1 MTAALLPIGLVAVLL
16 VLRQPLM
23 VILLALAALI
33 HLVWGRGHLGDIVE
47 DLWIAID
54 KELILSIPMFMLCG
68 QVMTKGSTARRL
80 IRIMQALTP
89 RIPGGLAVAC
99 ILSCALDASISG
111 SSIVTMLAIG
121 SVMVPAMLKAGY
133 ERRFTLGAVMSGGT
147 LGIIIPPSIPM
158 ILYALVTET
167 SIVEMFA
174 AGVGPGLLLT
184 FVFALYSVWRNRHMP
199 TSPFD
204 APELWR
210 ALREGIWAA
219 LMPVILLGGIYSGI
233 FSTTEAAAVALV
245 YAVMIELFIHRELR
259 LEDFFAIVL
268 QAARFGG
275 ALFPVL
281 AIALGLSIVLTE
293 HHVPAAL
300 VRLVQAH
307 IDSPLTFM
315 VLVNLMLLAVGCLM
329 TIDTAILVL
338 APLLAPLAAAYGY
351 GPVLFGIVMILNLE
365 IGYLTPPVGLNL
377 IVAMGAFKQ
386 PFGVLCRAALP
397 FIVLMLGC
405 LALVIYQPWIA
416 MGLVK

>member
-47 DLWIAID
+47 DLWITID

-307 IDSPLTFM
+307 IDR
-315 VLVNLMLLAVGCLM
+315 C
-329 TIDTAILVL
+329 
-338 APLLAPLAAAYGY
+338 
-351 GPVLFGIVMILNLE
+351 PVCW
-365 IGYLTPPVGLNL
+365 PVRS
-377 IVAMGAFKQ
+377 V
-386 PFGVLCRAALP
+386 
-397 FIVLMLGC
+397 
-405 LALVIYQPWIA
+405 
-416 MGLVK
+416 

>member
-33 HLVWGRGHLGDIVE
+33 HLVWGRGQLADIVE

-121 SVMVPAMLKAGY
+121 SVMVPAMRQAGY
-133 ERRFTLGAVMSGGT
+133 EPRFTLGAVMSGGT

-167 SIVEMFA
+167 SIVDMFA

-184 FVFALYSVWRNRHMP
+184 FAFAVYSVWRNRHMP
-199 TSPFD
+199 TTPFD
-204 APELWR
+204 AAESRL
-210 ALREGIWAA
+210 ALREGLWAA

-233 FSTTEAAAVALV
+233 FSTTEAAAVALA
-245 YAVMIELFIHRELR
+245 YAVAIELFIHRELR
-259 LEDFFAIVL
+259 LKDFFAIVL
-268 QAARFGG
+268 EAARFGG

-293 HHVPAAL
+293 HHVPATL
-300 VRLVQAH
+300 VRFVQTY
-307 IDSPLTFM
+307 IDSPLTFI
-315 VLVNLMLLAVGCLM
+315 VLVNLLLLAVGCLM

-386 PFGVLCRAALP
+386 PFGLLCRAALP
-397 FIVLMLGC
+397 FIVLMFSC
-405 LALVIYQPWIA
+405 LALVIAQPWIA
-416 MGLVK
+416 MGLVN

>member
-1 MTAALLPIGLVAVLL
+1 MTAVLLPIGLLTVLL

-23 VILLALAALI
+23 VILLALAAMI
-33 HLVWGRGHLGDIVE
+33 HLVWGRGELADIVE

-89 RIPGGLAVAC
+89 RVPGGLAVAC
-99 ILSCALDASISG
+99 MLSCALDASISG

-167 SIVEMFA
+167 SIVELFA

-184 FVFALYSVWRNRHMP
+184 FVFALYAVWRNRHMP
-199 TSPFD
+199 TTPFD
-204 APELWR
+204 GAELWR
-210 ALREGIWAA
+210 ALRAGAWAA
-219 LMPVILLGGIYSGI
+219 MMPVILLGGIYSGV

-245 YAVMIELFIHRELR
+245 YAVAIELFVHRELR
-259 LEDFFAIVL
+259 LGDFFAIVL
-268 QAARFGG
+268 EAARFGG

-293 HHVPAAL
+293 HHVPATL
-300 VRLVQAH
+300 VRFVQNW
-307 IDSPLTFM
+307 IDSPLTFII
-315 VLVNLMLLAVGCLM
+315 VVNLLLLAVGCLM

-338 APLLAPLAAAYGY
+338 APLLTPLAAAYGY
-351 GPVLFGIVMILNLE
+351 GPVLFGVVMILNLE

-386 PFGVLCRAALP
+386 PFGLLCRAAAP
-397 FIVLMLGC
+397 FIVLMLAC
-405 LALVIYQPWIA
+405 LALVIGQPWIA

>member
-1 MTAALLPIGLVAVLL
+1 MTAALLPIGLVAALL

-23 VILLALAALI
+23 VILLALAALS
-33 HLVWGRGHLGDIVE
+33 HLVWGRGELADVVE

-80 IRIMQALTP
+80 VRIMQSLTP

-121 SVMVPAMLKAGY
+121 SVMVPAMRKTGY
-133 ERRFTLGAVMSGGT
+133 EQRFTLGAVMSGGT

-158 ILYALVTET
+158 ILYALVTQT
-167 SIVEMFA
+167 SIVDMFA
-174 AGVGPGLLLT
+174 AGIGPGLLLT
-184 FVFALYSVWRNRHMP
+184 FVFTLYSVWRNRHMP
-199 TSPFD
+199 TTPFD
-204 APELWR
+204 AGELWL
-210 ALREGIWAA
+210 ALREGAWAA
-219 LMPVILLGGIYSGI
+219 LMPVILLGGIYSGTL
-233 FSTTEAAAVALV
+233 STTEAAAVALA
-245 YAVMIELFIHRELR
+245 YAVTIELFIHRELR
-259 LEDFFAIVL
+259 LRDFFAIVL
-268 QAARFGG
+268 EAARFGG

-300 VRLVQAH
+300 VRFVQGY
-307 IDSPLTFM
+307 IDGPLTFI
-315 VLVNLMLLAVGCLM
+315 VLVNLLLLGVGCLM

-386 PFGVLCRAALP
+386 PFGELCRAALP

-405 LALVIYQPWIA
+405 LALVIGQPWIA
-416 MGLVK
+416 MALVK